1 MNKRLVDQTRLML
14 RVLQHVAPESCFGL
28 KGGTA
33 INFFVRDMPRL
44 SVDIDLTY
52 LPLKP
57 RPDSLK
63 EIGEA
68 LARIKDNVLRTIR
81 GLTVEEKRTEG
92 TLFKL
97 MVVSAGEKIKIE
109 PNPILR
115 GSVYGSEKRGLSP
128 RAEKEFQTALETNVL
143 SLPDLYGGKLC
154 AALDRQHPRDLYDV
168 KLLFANEGLT
178 PEIRKAFVV
187 YWVSHSR
194 PMHEIINPTRL
205 DQGKTFE
212 EQFEGMT
219 EEPVTYEDLEATR
232 EELICSLLRDLSDK
246 ERRFAVSIKS
256 GKPDWSLL
264 GIAGIDK
271 LPGIQWKLTN
281 IKKMPI
287 DKHREQLDMLKKALG
302 L

>member
-1 MNKRLVDQTRLML
+1 MKKKIVEQARLML
-14 RVLQHVAPESCFGL
+14 KVLQHVAPETCFGL

-52 LPLKP
+52 LPVKP
-57 RPDSLK
+57 RLDSLN

-68 LARIKDNVLRTIR
+68 LTRIKDGILRTMR
-81 GLTVEEKRTEG
+81 GSTVEEKKTEG
-92 TLFKL
+92 TLVKL
-97 MVVSAGEKIKIE
+97 MVAGAGGRIKLE
-109 PNPILR
+109 PNLILR
-115 GSVYGSEKRGLSP
+115 GSVYGAGKRHLSP
-128 RAEKEFQTALETNVL
+128 KSEKEFQTALEMNVL
-143 SLPDLYGGKLC
+143 SLPDLYGGKIC

-168 KLLFANEGLT
+168 KLLLANEGLT

-205 DQGKTFE
+205 DMRNTFE

-219 EEPVTYEDLEATR
+219 TDAVTYEELLEAR
-232 EELICSLLRDLSDK
+232 EELIRSLLRDLSDE

-256 GKPDWSLL
+256 GRPDWGLL
-264 GIAGIDK
+264 GIDGIDK

-281 IKKMPI
+281 IKRMPI
-287 DKHREQLDMLKKALG
+287 DKHREQLDKLKRTLG

>member
-1 MNKRLVDQTRLML
+1 MREKTVEQARLML
-14 RVLQHVAPESCFGL
+14 RVLQNVAPESCFAL

-52 LPLKP
+52 LPVKP
-57 RPDSLK
+57 RVDSLK

-68 LARIKDNVLRTIR
+68 LARIKDGVLRSMR
-81 GLTVEEKRTEG
+81 GSTVEEQKTEG

-97 MVVSAGEKIKIE
+97 VVVSSGARIKLE
-109 PNPILR
+109 PNLILR
-115 GSVYGSEKRGLSP
+115 GSVYGSTKRRLSS
-128 RAEKEFQTALETNVL
+128 RTEREFQTAIELNVL
-143 SLPDLYGGKLC
+143 SVPDLYGGKLC

-168 KLLFANEGLT
+168 KLLLSNEGLT

-205 DQGKTFE
+205 DIKKTFE

-219 EEPVTYEDLEATR
+219 EEPVKYEDLVEAR
-232 EELICSLLRDLSDK
+232 EELIRLLLSDLSDE

-256 GKPDWSLL
+256 GRPDWELL
-264 GIAGIDK
+264 GIDGIDK

-281 IKKMPI
+281 IKRMPI
-287 DKHREQLDMLKKALG
+287 DKHREQLDKLKKVLG